1 MVYTDRLLPH
11 SVEAEESVIGAL
23 LIDNEAFP
31 KITGIVTAEDFYVT
45 KNRWCFEACLA
56 LFDRSEAINQVT
68 VAEDLVLRERLEE
81 IGGTS
86 YLAHLVRTVPTT
98 VHVEHY
104 AGIVQ
109 RTSIMRRLI
118 RTADEIAAIGYEG
131 DADSD
136 AALSKAEDLLYR
148 VRTAQSTRDFIH
160 LRDILNEYMEQ
171 SASLQ
176 SSQDTHLSPIAT
188 GFPDL
193 DKLLGGGLQRSDLAI
208 IAARPSLGK
217 STLAFN
223 IARNAAANPEQMA
236 RVAVFSLE
244 MSAQQIGIRLLASEA
259 NVNSHRMRIGLL
271 TEKEMQEEV
280 TANGFLSDLP
290 IYIDETPF
298 QRIVE
303 MRSKITR
310 LHNEEPIDL
319 LIVDYIQLIAG
330 SSGRSENR
338 VMDMGEISRSLKSIA
353 RELDVPV
360 LALSQLSRA
369 PEQRL
374 NHRPLLSD
382 LRESGSIEQ
391 DADVVAFIYREDKY
405 VTREEWDK
413 RSPSNPYPSNV
424 AELIVA
430 KHRNGPTG
438 SVHLYFRDDVVRF
451 ESMTRP
457 NEAMEFA

>member
-11 SVEAEESVIGAL
+11 SVEAEESLIGAL
-23 LIDNEAFP
+23 LIDEDALP
-31 KITGIVTAEDFYVT
+31 KISGTVGAEDFYVT
-45 KNRWCFEACLA
+45 KNRWCYEACLA

-68 VAEDLVLRERLEE
+68 VAEELVLHDRLEE

-98 VHVEHY
+98 IHVEHY

-109 RTSIMRRLI
+109 RTSTMRRLI

-131 DADSD
+131 DADADS
-136 AALSKAEDLLYR
+136 ALSKAEDLLYR
-148 VRTAQSTRDFIH
+148 VRTTRTTRDFMHIREV
-160 LRDILNEYMEQ
+160 LDQYMEDAA
-171 SASLQ
+171 SAQ
-176 SSQDTHLSPIAT
+176 AGGDIHLSPIST

-193 DKLLGGGLQRSDLAI
+193 DKLLGGGLQRSDLVI
-208 IAARPSLGK
+208 VAARPSLGK

-223 IARNAAANPEQMA
+223 IARYAAEQLA

-244 MSAQQIGIRLLASEA
+244 MSAEQIGIRLVASEA
-259 NVNSHRMRIGLL
+259 DVNSHRMRVGLL
-271 TEKEMQEEV
+271 NSQEEQREHD
-280 TANGFLSDLP
+280 AIGYLSGLP

-319 LIVDYIQLIAG
+319 LIVDYMQLIAG

-374 NHRPLLSD
+374 NHKPLLSD

-405 VTREEWDK
+405 TTQEEWDK
-413 RSPSNPYPSNV
+413 RRPNDRYPANV

-457 NEAMEFA
+457 TEAMDFA

>member
-11 SVEAEESVIGAL
+11 SIEAEESLIGAL
-23 LIDNEAFP
+23 LIDEDALP
-31 KITGIVTAEDFYVT
+31 KISGTVGAEDFYVT
-45 KNRWCFEACLA
+45 KNRWCYEACLA
-56 LFDRSEAINQVT
+56 LFERSEAINQVT
-68 VAEDLVLRERLEE
+68 VAEELVLHERLEE

-98 VHVEHY
+98 IHVEHY

-109 RTSIMRRLI
+109 RTSTMRRLI

-131 DADSD
+131 DADAD
-136 AALSKAEDLLYR
+136 AALSRAEDLLYR
-148 VRTAQSTRDFIH
+148 VRSTRSTRDFTHIREV
-160 LRDILNEYMEQ
+160 LDEYMEQ

-176 SSQDTHLSPIAT
+176 ATHDIHLSPIAT
-188 GFPDL
+188 GFADL
-193 DKLLGGGLQRSDLAI
+193 DKLLGGGLQRSDLVI

-223 IARNAAANPEQMA
+223 IARHAAGNLA

-244 MSAQQIGIRLLASEA
+244 MSAEQIGIRLVASEA
-259 NVNSHRMRIGLL
+259 NVDSHRMRVGLL
-271 TEKEMQEEV
+271 TSQEEQREHD
-280 TANGFLSDLP
+280 AIGYLSEIP

-303 MRSKITR
+303 MRGKITR
-310 LHNEEPIDL
+310 LHSEEPIDL

-330 SSGRSENR
+330 SSGRSDNR

-369 PEQRL
+369 PEQRI

-405 VTREEWDK
+405 VTREEWEK
-413 RSPSNPYPSNV
+413 RRPSDPYPSNI

-438 SVHLYFRDDVVRF
+438 SVPLYFRDDVVTF
-451 ESMTRP
+451 ESMIQTS
-457 NEAMEFA
+457 EAIDFA

>member
-23 LIDNEAFP
+23 LIDSDALP
-31 KITGIVTAEDFYVT
+31 KVAGIVGAEDFYVT
-45 KNRWCFEACLA
+45 KNRWCYEACLA

-68 VAEDLVLRERLEE
+68 VAEELNLKERLEE

-98 VHVEHY
+98 IHVEHY

-109 RTSIMRRLI
+109 RTSVMRRLI

-131 DADSD
+131 DADSE

-148 VRTAQSTRDFIH
+148 VRTARSTRDFVHIRQV
-160 LRDILNEYMEQ
+160 LDQYMEEA
-171 SASLQ
+171 ASLQ
-176 SSQDTHLSPIAT
+176 AGADIHLSPIAT

-193 DKLLGGGLQRSDLAI
+193 DKLLGGGLQRSDLVI
-208 IAARPSLGK
+208 VAARPSLGK

-223 IARNAAANPEQMA
+223 IARHAAEQLA

-244 MSAQQIGIRLLASEA
+244 MSAEQIGIRLVASEA
-259 NVNSHRMRIGLL
+259 DVDSHRMRVGLL
-271 TEKEMQEEV
+271 NSQEEQREHD
-280 TANGFLSDLP
+280 AIGYLSGLP

-405 VTREEWDK
+405 VTREEWEK

>member
-68 VAEDLVLRERLEE
+68 VAEELVLRERLEE

-98 VHVEHY
+98 IHVEHY

-131 DADSD
+131 DADAD
-136 AALSKAEDLLYR
+136 AALSKAEDMLYR
-148 VRTAQSTRDFIH
+148 VRTARSTRDFIH
-160 LRDILNEYMEQ
+160 LREVLDQYMEEM
-171 SASLQ
+171 ASLQ
-176 SSQDTHLSPIAT
+176 AGRDIHLSPIAT

-223 IARNAAANPEQMA
+223 IARHAAEQLA

-244 MSAQQIGIRLLASEA
+244 MSAEQIGIRLIASEA
-259 NVNSHRMRIGLL
+259 NVDSHRMRASTLKNEETQREHDAIGY
-271 TEKEMQEEV
+271 
-280 TANGFLSDLP
+280 LSELP

-405 VTREEWDK
+405 VTRDEWEK
-413 RSPSNPYPSNV
+413 RRPSDPYPANV

-451 ESMTRP
+451 ESMTRTGDTR
-457 NEAMEFA
+457 EFA

>member
-148 VRTAQSTRDFIH
+148 VRTAQSTRDFVHIRQV
-160 LRDILNEYMEQ
+160 LDQYMEEA
-171 SASLQ
+171 ASLQ
-176 SSQDTHLSPIAT
+176 AGADIHLSPIAT
-188 GFPDL
+188 GFADL
-193 DKLLGGGLQRSDLAI
+193 DKLLGGGLQRSDLI
-208 IAARPSLGK
+208 IVAARPSLGK

-223 IARNAAANPEQMA
+223 IARYAAEQLA

-244 MSAQQIGIRLLASEA
+244 MSAEQIGIRLVASEA
-259 NVNSHRMRIGLL
+259 DVDSHRMRVGLL
-271 TEKEMQEEV
+271 NSQEEQREHD
-280 TANGFLSDLP
+280 AIGYLSGLP

>member
-223 IARNAAANPEQMA
+223 IARNAAANPEQLA

-290 IYIDETPF
+290 IYIDETPL

-374 NHRPLLSD
+374 NHKPLLSD

>member
-11 SVEAEESVIGAL
+11 SVDAEESVIGAL
-23 LIDNEAFP
+23 LIDNDALP
-31 KITGIVTAEDFYVT
+31 KITGIITAEDFYVT

-68 VAEDLVLRERLEE
+68 VAEELVLRDRLEE
-81 IGGTS
+81 IGGAS

-98 VHVEHY
+98 IHVEHY
-104 AGIVQ
+104 ATIVQ
-109 RTSIMRRLI
+109 RASIMRRLI
-118 RTADEIAAIGYEG
+118 RTADDIAAIGYEG
-131 DADSD
+131 DADAE

-148 VRTAQSTRDFIH
+148 VRTARSTRDFIH
-160 LRDILNEYMEQ
+160 IRQVLDQYMEEV
-171 SASLQ
+171 ASLQ
-176 SSQDTHLSPIAT
+176 ASHDVHLSPVAT

-193 DKLLGGGLQRSDLAI
+193 DKLLGGGLQRSDLVI
-208 IAARPSLGK
+208 VAARPSLGK

-223 IARNAAANPEQMA
+223 IARHAAEQLA

-244 MSAQQIGIRLLASEA
+244 MSAEQIGIRLVASEA
-259 NVNSHRMRIGLL
+259 DIDSHKMRVGLL
-271 TEKEMQEEV
+271 MDQEVQREHD
-280 TANGFLSDLP
+280 AIGYLSDLP

-303 MRSKITR
+303 MRSKIQR

-438 SVHLYFRDDVVRF
+438 TVHLYFRDDVVRF

-457 NEAMEFA
+457 NEAMEYA

>member
-11 SVEAEESVIGAL
+11 SVDAEESVIGAL
-23 LIDNEAFP
+23 LIDSDALP
-31 KITGIVTAEDFYVT
+31 KITGIITAEDFYVT

-68 VAEDLVLRERLEE
+68 VAEELVLRDRLEE

-98 VHVEHY
+98 IHVEHY
-104 AGIVQ
+104 ATIVQ

-118 RTADEIAAIGYEG
+118 RTADDIAAIGYEG
-131 DADSD
+131 DADAE

-148 VRTAQSTRDFIH
+148 VRTARSTRDFIH
-160 LRDILNEYMEQ
+160 IRQVLDQYMEEV
-171 SASLQ
+171 ASLQ
-176 SSQDTHLSPIAT
+176 ASHDVHLSPVAT

-193 DKLLGGGLQRSDLAI
+193 DKLLGGGLQRSDLI
-208 IAARPSLGK
+208 IVAARPSLGK

-223 IARNAAANPEQMA
+223 IARHAAEQLA

-244 MSAQQIGIRLLASEA
+244 MSAEQIGIRLVASEA
-259 NVNSHRMRIGLL
+259 DIDSHKMRVGLL
-271 TEKEMQEEV
+271 MDQEVQREHD
-280 TANGFLSDLP
+280 AIGYLSDLP
-290 IYIDETPF
+290 IYIDETPLL
-298 QRIVE
+298 RIVE
-303 MRSKITR
+303 MRSKIQR

-438 SVHLYFRDDVVRF
+438 TVHLYFRDDVVRF

-457 NEAMEFA
+457 NEAMEYA

>member
-31 KITGIVTAEDFYVT
+31 KITGIVTADDFYVT

-68 VAEDLVLRERLEE
+68 VAEELVLRERLEE

-98 VHVEHY
+98 IHVEHY

-131 DADSD
+131 DADAE
-136 AALSKAEDLLYR
+136 AALSKAEDMLYR
-148 VRTAQSTRDFIH
+148 VRTARSTRDFMHIREV
-160 LRDILNEYMEQ
+160 LDQYMEEA
-171 SASLQ
+171 ASLQ
-176 SSQDTHLSPIAT
+176 AGHDIHLSPIAT

-223 IARNAAANPEQMA
+223 IARHAAEQLA

-244 MSAQQIGIRLLASEA
+244 MSAEQIVIRLVASEA
-259 NVNSHRMRIGLL
+259 NVDSHRMRTGNLDSEGTQREHDAIGY
-271 TEKEMQEEV
+271 
-280 TANGFLSDLP
+280 LSELP

-405 VTREEWDK
+405 VTRDEWEK
-413 RSPSNPYPSNV
+413 RRPSDPYPVNV

-451 ESMTRP
+451 ESMTRTGDTR
-457 NEAMEFA
+457 EFA

>member
-68 VAEDLVLRERLEE
+68 VAEELVLRERLEE

-86 YLAHLVRTVPTT
+86 YIAHLVRTVPTT
-98 VHVEHY
+98 IHVEHY

-131 DADSD
+131 DADAE
-136 AALSKAEDLLYR
+136 AALSKAEDMLYR
-148 VRTAQSTRDFIH
+148 VRTARSTRDFIH

-176 SSQDTHLSPIAT
+176 SSRDTHLSPIAT

-223 IARNAAANPEQMA
+223 IARNAAGNPEQLA

-280 TANGFLSDLP
+280 TANGFLSELP

-405 VTREEWDK
+405 VTRDEWEK
-413 RSPSNPYPSNV
+413 RRPSDPYPANV

-451 ESMTRP
+451 ESMTRTGDTR
-457 NEAMEFA
+457 EFA

>member
-68 VAEDLVLRERLEE
+68 VAEELVLRERLEE

-98 VHVEHY
+98 IHVEHY

-131 DADSD
+131 DADAD
-136 AALSKAEDLLYR
+136 AALSKAEDMLYR
-148 VRTAQSTRDFIH
+148 VRTARSTRDFMHIREV
-160 LRDILNEYMEQ
+160 LDQYMEET
-171 SASLQ
+171 ASLQ
-176 SSQDTHLSPIAT
+176 ASRDIHLSPIAT

-223 IARNAAANPEQMA
+223 IARHAAEQLA

-244 MSAQQIGIRLLASEA
+244 MSAEQIGIRLVATEA
-259 NVNSHRMRIGLL
+259 DVDSHRMRVGLL
-271 TEKEMQEEV
+271 NSQEEQREHD
-280 TANGFLSDLP
+280 AIGYLSELP

-405 VTREEWDK
+405 VTRDEWEK
-413 RSPSNPYPSNV
+413 RRPSDPYPVNV

-451 ESMTRP
+451 ESMTRTGDTP
-457 NEAMEFA
+457 EFA

>member
-1 MVYTDRLLPH
+1 
-11 SVEAEESVIGAL
+11 
-23 LIDNEAFP
+23 
-31 KITGIVTAEDFYVT
+31 
-45 KNRWCFEACLA
+45 
-56 LFDRSEAINQVT
+56 
-68 VAEDLVLRERLEE
+68 
-81 IGGTS
+81 
-86 YLAHLVRTVPTT
+86 
-98 VHVEHY
+98 
-104 AGIVQ
+104 
-109 RTSIMRRLI
+109 
-118 RTADEIAAIGYEG
+118 
-131 DADSD
+131 
-136 AALSKAEDLLYR
+136 
-148 VRTAQSTRDFIH
+148 
-160 LRDILNEYMEQ
+160 
-171 SASLQ
+171 
-176 SSQDTHLSPIAT
+176 
-188 GFPDL
+188 
-193 DKLLGGGLQRSDLAI
+193 
-208 IAARPSLGK
+208 
-217 STLAFN
+217 
-223 IARNAAANPEQMA
+223 
-236 RVAVFSLE
+236 
-244 MSAQQIGIRLLASEA
+244 MSAEQIGIRLVASEA
-259 NVNSHRMRIGLL
+259 DVDSHRMRVGLL
-271 TEKEMQEEV
+271 NSQEEQREHD
-280 TANGFLSDLP
+280 AIGYLSELP

-405 VTREEWDK
+405 VTREEWEK

-424 AELIVA
+424 AELIIA

-438 SVHLYFRDDVVRF
+438 SVHLFFRDDVVRF

>member
-68 VAEDLVLRERLEE
+68 VAEELVLRERLEE

-131 DADSD
+131 DADAE

-148 VRTAQSTRDFIH
+148 VRTTRSARDFMHIREV
-160 LRDILNEYMEQ
+160 LDLYMEET
-171 SASLQ
+171 ASLQ
-176 SSQDTHLSPIAT
+176 ASRDIHLSPIAT

-223 IARNAAANPEQMA
+223 IARHAAEQLA

-244 MSAQQIGIRLLASEA
+244 MSAEQIGIRLVASEA
-259 NVNSHRMRIGLL
+259 DVDSHRMRVGLL
-271 TEKEMQEEV
+271 NSQEEQREHD
-280 TANGFLSDLP
+280 AIGYLSELP

-405 VTREEWDK
+405 VTKDEWEK
-413 RSPSNPYPSNV
+413 RGPSDPYPVNV

-457 NEAMEFA
+457 DEAREFA

>member
-23 LIDNEAFP
+23 LIDSDVLP
-31 KITGIVTAEDFYVT
+31 KVAGIVTAEDFYVT
-45 KNRWCFEACLA
+45 KNRWCYEACLA

-68 VAEDLVLRERLEE
+68 VAEELNLKERLEE

-98 VHVEHY
+98 IHAEHY
-104 AGIVQ
+104 ATIVQ

-118 RTADEIAAIGYEG
+118 RTADEIASIGYEG
-131 DADSD
+131 DADAE

-148 VRTAQSTRDFIH
+148 VRTAQSTRDFVHIRQV
-160 LRDILNEYMEQ
+160 LDQYMEEV
-171 SASLQ
+171 ASLQ
-176 SSQDTHLSPIAT
+176 ANQDIHLSPIAT

-193 DKLLGGGLQRSDLAI
+193 DKLLGGGLQRSDLI
-208 IAARPSLGK
+208 IVAARPSLGK

-223 IARNAAANPEQMA
+223 IARHAAEQLA

-244 MSAQQIGIRLLASEA
+244 MSAEQIGIRLVASEA
-259 NVNSHRMRIGLL
+259 DVDSHRMRVGLL
-271 TEKEMQEEV
+271 NSQEEQREHD
-280 TANGFLSDLP
+280 AIGYLSELP

-405 VTREEWDK
+405 VTREEWEK

-424 AELIVA
+424 AELIIA

-438 SVHLYFRDDVVRF
+438 SVHLFFRDDVVRF

>member
-68 VAEDLVLRERLEE
+68 VAEEFVLRERLEE

-98 VHVEHY
+98 IHVEHY

-131 DADSD
+131 DADAE
-136 AALSKAEDLLYR
+136 AALSKAEDMLYR
-148 VRTAQSTRDFIH
+148 VRTARSTRDFMHIREV
-160 LRDILNEYMEQ
+160 LDRYMEET
-171 SASLQ
+171 ASLQ
-176 SSQDTHLSPIAT
+176 ASRDIHLSPIAT

-223 IARNAAANPEQMA
+223 IARHAAEQLA

-244 MSAQQIGIRLLASEA
+244 MSAEQIGIRLVASEA
-259 NVNSHRMRIGLL
+259 DIDSHMMRVGLL
-271 TEKEMQEEV
+271 KDQEAQREHD
-280 TANGFLSDLP
+280 AIGYLSELP

-319 LIVDYIQLIAG
+319 LIVDYIQLISG

-405 VTREEWDK
+405 VTRDEWEK
-413 RSPSNPYPSNV
+413 RRPSDPYPVNV

-451 ESMTRP
+451 ESMTRTGDTR
-457 NEAMEFA
+457 EFA

>member
-11 SVEAEESVIGAL
+11 SVDAEESVIGAL
-23 LIDNEAFP
+23 LIDSDALP
-31 KITGIVTAEDFYVT
+31 KITGIIGADDFYVT

-68 VAEDLVLRERLEE
+68 VAEELVLRDRLEE

-98 VHVEHY
+98 IHVEHY
-104 AGIVQ
+104 ATIVQ
-109 RTSIMRRLI
+109 RASIMRRLI
-118 RTADEIAAIGYEG
+118 RTADDIAAIGYEG
-131 DADSD
+131 DADAE

-148 VRTAQSTRDFIH
+148 VRTARSTRDFVHIRQV
-160 LRDILNEYMEQ
+160 LDQYMEEV
-171 SASLQ
+171 ASLQ
-176 SSQDTHLSPIAT
+176 ASHDVHLSPVAT

-193 DKLLGGGLQRSDLAI
+193 DKLLGGGLQRSDLI
-208 IAARPSLGK
+208 IVAARPSLGK

-223 IARNAAANPEQMA
+223 IARHAAEQLA

-244 MSAQQIGIRLLASEA
+244 MSAEQIGIRLVASEA
-259 NVNSHRMRIGLL
+259 DIDSHKMRVGLL
-271 TEKEMQEEV
+271 MDQEVQREHD
-280 TANGFLSDLP
+280 AIGYLSDLP

-405 VTREEWDK
+405 VTREEWEK
-413 RSPSNPYPSNV
+413 RRPSDVYPSNV

-438 SVHLYFRDDVVRF
+438 TVHLYFRDDVVRF

>member
-23 LIDNEAFP
+23 LIDSDALP
-31 KITGIVTAEDFYVT
+31 KVTGIVTAEDFYVT

-68 VAEDLVLRERLEE
+68 VAEELVLRERLEE

-98 VHVEHY
+98 IHVEHY

-109 RTSIMRRLI
+109 RTSVMRRLI

-131 DADSD
+131 DADSN

-148 VRTAQSTRDFIH
+148 VRTAQSTRDFVHIRQV
-160 LRDILNEYMEQ
+160 LDQYMEEA
-171 SASLQ
+171 ASLQ
-176 SSQDTHLSPIAT
+176 ASPDIHLSPIAT

-193 DKLLGGGLQRSDLAI
+193 DKLLGGGLQRSDLI
-208 IAARPSLGK
+208 IVAARPSLGK

-223 IARNAAANPEQMA
+223 IARYAAEQLA

-244 MSAQQIGIRLLASEA
+244 MSAEQIGIRLVASEA
-259 NVNSHRMRIGLL
+259 DVDSHRMRVGLL
-271 TEKEMQEEV
+271 NSQEEQREHD
-280 TANGFLSDLP
+280 AIGYLSGLP

-405 VTREEWDK
+405 VTREEWEK

>member
-68 VAEDLVLRERLEE
+68 VAEELVLRERLEE

-98 VHVEHY
+98 IHVEHY

-131 DADSD
+131 DADAD
-136 AALSKAEDLLYR
+136 AALSKAEDMLYR
-148 VRTAQSTRDFIH
+148 VRTARSTRDFMHIREV
-160 LRDILNEYMEQ
+160 LDQYMEEA
-171 SASLQ
+171 ASLQ
-176 SSQDTHLSPIAT
+176 AGHDIHLSPIAT

-223 IARNAAANPEQMA
+223 IARHAAEQLA

-244 MSAQQIGIRLLASEA
+244 MSAEQIGIRLVASEA
-259 NVNSHRMRIGLL
+259 NVDSHRMRTGILHSEEAQREHDAIGY
-271 TEKEMQEEV
+271 
-280 TANGFLSDLP
+280 LSELP

-405 VTREEWDK
+405 VTRDEWEK
-413 RSPSNPYPSNV
+413 RRPSDPYPVNV

-451 ESMTRP
+451 ESMTRTGDTR
-457 NEAMEFA
+457 EFA

>member
-68 VAEDLVLRERLEE
+68 VAEELVLRERLEE

-98 VHVEHY
+98 IHVEHY

-131 DADSD
+131 DADAD
-136 AALSKAEDLLYR
+136 AALSKAEDMLYR
-148 VRTAQSTRDFIH
+148 VRTARSTRDFMHIREV
-160 LRDILNEYMEQ
+160 LDQYMEET
-171 SASLQ
+171 ASLQ
-176 SSQDTHLSPIAT
+176 ASRDIHLSPIAT

-223 IARNAAANPEQMA
+223 IARHAAEQLA

-244 MSAQQIGIRLLASEA
+244 MSAEQIGIRLVASEA
-259 NVNSHRMRIGLL
+259 DVDSHRMRVGLL
-271 TEKEMQEEV
+271 NSQEEQREHD
-280 TANGFLSDLP
+280 AIGYLSELP

-405 VTREEWDK
+405 VTRDEWEK
-413 RSPSNPYPSNV
+413 RRPSDPYPVNV

-457 NEAMEFA
+457 GEAREFA

>member
-23 LIDNEAFP
+23 LIDPDTLP
-31 KITGIVTAEDFYVT
+31 KITGIVAAEDFYVT
-45 KNRWCFEACLA
+45 KNRWCFEACLT

-68 VAEDLVLRERLEE
+68 VAEELNLKERLEE

-98 VHVEHY
+98 IHVEHY
-104 AGIVQ
+104 ATIVQ
-109 RTSIMRRLI
+109 RASIMRRLI
-118 RTADEIAAIGYEG
+118 RTADEIASIGYEG
-131 DADSD
+131 DADAE

-148 VRTAQSTRDFIH
+148 VRTAQSTRDFVHIRQV
-160 LRDILNEYMEQ
+160 LDQYMEEV
-171 SASLQ
+171 ASLQ
-176 SSQDTHLSPIAT
+176 ANQDIHLSPIAT

-193 DKLLGGGLQRSDLAI
+193 DKLLGGGLQRSDLI
-208 IAARPSLGK
+208 IVAARPSLGK

-223 IARNAAANPEQMA
+223 IARHAAEQLA

-244 MSAQQIGIRLLASEA
+244 MSAEQIGIRLVASEA
-259 NVNSHRMRIGLL
+259 DVDSHRMRVGLL
-271 TEKEMQEEV
+271 NSQEEQREHD
-280 TANGFLSDLP
+280 AIGYLSELP

-405 VTREEWDK
+405 VTREEWEK

-438 SVHLYFRDDVVRF
+438 SVHLFFRDDVVRF

>member
-11 SVEAEESVIGAL
+11 SIEAEESVIGAL

-68 VAEDLVLRERLEE
+68 VAEELVLRERLEE

-98 VHVEHY
+98 IHVEHY

-109 RTSIMRRLI
+109 RTSVMRRLI

-131 DADSD
+131 DADAE
-136 AALSKAEDLLYR
+136 AALSKAEDMLYR
-148 VRTAQSTRDFIH
+148 VRTARSTRDFMHIREV
-160 LRDILNEYMEQ
+160 LDEYMEKA
-171 SASLQ
+171 ASLET
-176 SSQDTHLSPIAT
+176 SHDIHLSPIAT

-193 DKLLGGGLQRSDLAI
+193 DRLLGDGLQRSDLVI

-217 STLAFN
+217 STLALN
-223 IARNAAANPEQMA
+223 IAHKAAREQLA

-244 MSAQQIGIRLLASEA
+244 MSAEQIVNRLLASQA
-259 NVNSHRMRIGLL
+259 KINSHRMRVGLL
-271 TEKEMQEEV
+271 NEKEKQDEYD
-280 TANGFLSDLP
+280 AIGYLSELP
-290 IYIDETPF
+290 IYIDESPF

-310 LHNEEPIDL
+310 LHNEQPIDL

-338 VMDMGEISRSLKSIA
+338 VQDVSEVTRSLKSIA
-353 RELDVPV
+353 REFDVPV

-405 VTREEWDK
+405 VTSDEWEK
-413 RSPSNPYPSNV
+413 RRPSDPYPANI

-438 SVHLYFRDDVVRF
+438 TIPLYFDENLVRF
-451 ESMTRP
+451 ESMTRSDAAP
-457 NEAMEFA
+457 ELV

>member
-68 VAEDLVLRERLEE
+68 VAEELVLRERLEE

-98 VHVEHY
+98 IHVEHY

-131 DADSD
+131 DADAE
-136 AALSKAEDLLYR
+136 AALSKAEDMLYR
-148 VRTAQSTRDFIH
+148 VRTARSTRDFMHIREV
-160 LRDILNEYMEQ
+160 LDQYMEEA
-171 SASLQ
+171 ASLQ
-176 SSQDTHLSPIAT
+176 AGHDIHLSPIAT

-223 IARNAAANPEQMA
+223 IARHAAEQLA

-244 MSAQQIGIRLLASEA
+244 MSAEQIGIRLVASEA
-259 NVNSHRMRIGLL
+259 DVDSHRMRVGLL
-271 TEKEMQEEV
+271 NSQEEQREHD
-280 TANGFLSDLP
+280 AIGYLSGLP

-319 LIVDYIQLIAG
+319 LIVDYIQLITG

-353 RELDVPV
+353 RELDIPV

-369 PEQRL
+369 PEQRQ
-374 NHRPLLSD
+374 NHRPILSD

-391 DADVVAFIYREDKY
+391 DADVVAFIYREDKN
-405 VTREEWDK
+405 VSRDEWEK
-413 RSPSNPYPSNV
+413 RRPSDPYPVNV

-457 NEAMEFA
+457 GEAREFA

>member
-23 LIDNEAFP
+23 LIDSDALP
-31 KITGIVTAEDFYVT
+31 KVTGIVNAEDFYVT
-45 KNRWCFEACLA
+45 KNRWCYEACIA

-68 VAEDLVLRERLEE
+68 VAEELVLHERLEE
-81 IGGTS
+81 IGGVS
-86 YLAHLVRTVPTT
+86 YIAHLVRTVPTT

-109 RTSIMRRLI
+109 RTSLMRRLI

-131 DADSD
+131 DADSN

-148 VRTAQSTRDFIH
+148 VRTAQSTRDFVHIRQV
-160 LRDILNEYMEQ
+160 LDQYMEEA
-171 SASLQ
+171 ASLQ
-176 SSQDTHLSPIAT
+176 AGADIHLSPIAT
-188 GFPDL
+188 GFADF
-193 DKLLGGGLQRSDLAI
+193 DKLLGGGLQRSDLVI
-208 IAARPSLGK
+208 VAARPSLGK

-223 IARNAAANPEQMA
+223 IARHAAEHLA

-244 MSAQQIGIRLLASEA
+244 MSAEQIGIRLVASEA
-259 NVNSHRMRIGLL
+259 DVDSHRMRVGLL
-271 TEKEMQEEV
+271 NSQEEQREHD
-280 TANGFLSDLP
+280 AIGYLSGLP

-424 AELIVA
+424 AELIIA

>member
-1 MVYTDRLLPH
+1 M
-11 SVEAEESVIGAL
+11 
-23 LIDNEAFP
+23 
-31 KITGIVTAEDFYVT
+31 
-45 KNRWCFEACLA
+45 
-56 LFDRSEAINQVT
+56 T
-68 VAEDLVLRERLEE
+68 VAEELVLRERLEE

-98 VHVEHY
+98 IHVEHY

-131 DADSD
+131 DADTE
-136 AALSKAEDLLYR
+136 AALSKAEDMLYR
-148 VRTAQSTRDFIH
+148 VRTARSTRDFMHIREV
-160 LRDILNEYMEQ
+160 LDQYMEET
-171 SASLQ
+171 ASLQ
-176 SSQDTHLSPIAT
+176 ASRDIHLSPIAT

-223 IARNAAANPEQMA
+223 IARHAAEQLA

-244 MSAQQIGIRLLASEA
+244 MSAEQIGIRLVASEA
-259 NVNSHRMRIGLL
+259 DVDSHRMRVGLL
-271 TEKEMQEEV
+271 NSQEEQREHD
-280 TANGFLSDLP
+280 AIGYLSELP

-330 SSGRSENR
+330 SSGRSGKPRHGHGRDIPFTQEHR
-338 VMDMGEISRSLKSIA
+338 ARTRRSCSC
-353 RELDVPV
+353 
-360 LALSQLSRA
+360 ALSQLSRA

-405 VTREEWDK
+405 VTRDEWEK
-413 RSPSNPYPSNV
+413 RRPSDPYPVNV

-451 ESMTRP
+451 ESMTRTGDSP
-457 NEAMEFA
+457 GIRLAERSSAQYL

>member
-11 SVEAEESVIGAL
+11 SVDAEESVIGAL
-23 LIDNEAFP
+23 LIDNDALP
-31 KITGIVTAEDFYVT
+31 KITGIVAPDDFYVT
-45 KNRWCFEACLA
+45 KNRWCFEACLT

-68 VAEDLVLRERLEE
+68 VAEELNLRGRLEE
-81 IGGTS
+81 IGGVS

-98 VHVEHY
+98 IHVEHY
-104 AGIVQ
+104 AAIVQ
-109 RTSIMRRLI
+109 RASIMRRLI
-118 RTADEIAAIGYEG
+118 RTADDIAAIGYEG
-131 DADSD
+131 DADAE
-136 AALSKAEDLLYR
+136 AALSKAEDMLYR
-148 VRTAQSTRDFIH
+148 VRTARSTRDFVHI
-160 LRDILNEYMEQ
+160 RQILDQYMEEV
-171 SASLQ
+171 ASLQ
-176 SSQDTHLSPIAT
+176 ASHDVHLSPIAT

-193 DKLLGGGLQRSDLAI
+193 DKLLGGGLQRSDLI
-208 IAARPSLGK
+208 IVAARPSLGK

-223 IARNAAANPEQMA
+223 IARHAAEQLA

-244 MSAQQIGIRLLASEA
+244 MSAEQIGIRLVASEA
-259 NVNSHRMRIGLL
+259 DIDSHKMRVGLL
-271 TEKEMQEEV
+271 MDQEVQREHD
-280 TANGFLSDLP
+280 AIGYLSDLP

-405 VTREEWDK
+405 VTREEWEK

-457 NEAMEFA
+457 DEAMEYA

>member
-31 KITGIVTAEDFYVT
+31 KITGIVTADDFYVT

-68 VAEDLVLRERLEE
+68 VAEELVLRERLEE

-98 VHVEHY
+98 IHVEHY

-131 DADSD
+131 DADAD
-136 AALSKAEDLLYR
+136 AALSKAEDMLYR
-148 VRTAQSTRDFIH
+148 VRTARSTRDFMHIREV
-160 LRDILNEYMEQ
+160 LDQYMEET
-171 SASLQ
+171 ASLQ
-176 SSQDTHLSPIAT
+176 ASRDIHLSPIAT

-223 IARNAAANPEQMA
+223 IARHAAEQLA

-244 MSAQQIGIRLLASEA
+244 MSAEQIGIRLVASEA
-259 NVNSHRMRIGLL
+259 DVDSHRMRVGLL
-271 TEKEMQEEV
+271 NSQEEQREHD
-280 TANGFLSDLP
+280 AIGYLSELP

-405 VTREEWDK
+405 VTRDEWEK
-413 RSPSNPYPSNV
+413 RRPSDPYPVNV

-457 NEAMEFA
+457 GEAREFA

>member
-31 KITGIVTAEDFYVT
+31 KITGIVTADDFYVT

-68 VAEDLVLRERLEE
+68 VAEELVLRERLEE

-98 VHVEHY
+98 IHVEHY

-131 DADSD
+131 DADAD
-136 AALSKAEDLLYR
+136 AALSKAEDMLYR
-148 VRTAQSTRDFIH
+148 VRTARSTRDFMHIREV
-160 LRDILNEYMEQ
+160 LDQYMEET
-171 SASLQ
+171 ASLQ
-176 SSQDTHLSPIAT
+176 ASRDIHLSPIAT

-223 IARNAAANPEQMA
+223 IARHAAEQLA

-244 MSAQQIGIRLLASEA
+244 MSAEQIGIRLVASEA
-259 NVNSHRMRIGLL
+259 DVDSHRMRVGLL
-271 TEKEMQEEV
+271 NSQEEQREHD
-280 TANGFLSDLP
+280 AIGYLSELP

-374 NHRPLLSD
+374 DHRPLLSD

-405 VTREEWDK
+405 VTRDEWEK
-413 RSPSNPYPSNV
+413 RRPSDPYPANV

-430 KHRNGPTG
+430 KHRNGPTR
-438 SVHLYFRDDVVRF
+438 SVYLYFRDDVVRF

-457 NEAMEFA
+457 GEAREFA

>member
-11 SVEAEESVIGAL
+11 SIEAEESLIGAL
-23 LIDNEAFP
+23 LIDEDALP
-31 KITGIVTAEDFYVT
+31 KISGTVGAEDFYVT
-45 KNRWCFEACLA
+45 KNRWCYEACLA

-68 VAEDLVLRERLEE
+68 VAEELVLHERLEE

-98 VHVEHY
+98 IHVEHY

-109 RTSIMRRLI
+109 RTSTMRRLI

-131 DADSD
+131 DADAD
-136 AALSKAEDLLYR
+136 VALSKAEDLLYR
-148 VRTAQSTRDFIH
+148 VRSTRSTRDFTHIREV
-160 LRDILNEYMEQ
+160 LDEYMEQ

-176 SSQDTHLSPIAT
+176 ATRDIHLSPIAT
-188 GFPDL
+188 GFADL
-193 DKLLGGGLQRSDLAI
+193 DKLLGGGLQRSDLVI

-223 IARNAAANPEQMA
+223 IARYAAGNLA

-244 MSAQQIGIRLLASEA
+244 MSAEQIGIRLVASEA
-259 NVNSHRMRIGLL
+259 NVDSHRMRVGLL
-271 TEKEMQEEV
+271 TSQEEQREHD
-280 TANGFLSDLP
+280 AIGYLSEIP

-303 MRSKITR
+303 MRGKINR
-310 LHNEEPIDL
+310 LHSEEPIDL

-330 SSGRSENR
+330 SSGRSDNR

-369 PEQRL
+369 PEQRI

-405 VTREEWDK
+405 VTRDEWEK
-413 RSPSNPYPSNV
+413 RRPSDPYPSNI

-438 SVHLYFRDDVVRF
+438 SVPLYFRDDVVTF
-451 ESMTRP
+451 ESMIQTS
-457 NEAMEFA
+457 EAMDFA

>member
-23 LIDNEAFP
+23 LIDPDTLP
-31 KITGIVTAEDFYVT
+31 KITGIVAADDFYVT

-68 VAEDLVLRERLEE
+68 VAEELNLKERLEE

-98 VHVEHY
+98 IHVEHY
-104 AGIVQ
+104 ATIVQ

-131 DADSD
+131 DADSE

-148 VRTAQSTRDFIH
+148 VRTAQSTRDFVHIRQV
-160 LRDILNEYMEQ
+160 LDQYMEEV
-171 SASLQ
+171 ASLQ
-176 SSQDTHLSPIAT
+176 ANQDIHLSPIAT

-193 DKLLGGGLQRSDLAI
+193 DKLLGGGLQRSDLI
-208 IAARPSLGK
+208 IVAARPSLGK

-223 IARNAAANPEQMA
+223 IARHAAEQLA

-244 MSAQQIGIRLLASEA
+244 MSAEQIGIRLVASEA
-259 NVNSHRMRIGLL
+259 DVDSHRMRVGLL
-271 TEKEMQEEV
+271 NSQEEQREHD
-280 TANGFLSDLP
+280 AIGYLSELP

-405 VTREEWDK
+405 VTREEWEK

-438 SVHLYFRDDVVRF
+438 SVHLFFRDDVVRF

>member
-11 SVEAEESVIGAL
+11 SVEAEESVIGAF

-68 VAEDLVLRERLEE
+68 VAEELVLRERLEE

-98 VHVEHY
+98 IHVEHY
-104 AGIVQ
+104 ADIVQ

-131 DADSD
+131 DADAD
-136 AALSKAEDLLYR
+136 AALSKAEDMLYR
-148 VRTAQSTRDFIH
+148 VRTARSTRDFMHIREV
-160 LRDILNEYMEQ
+160 LDQYMEET
-171 SASLQ
+171 ASLQ
-176 SSQDTHLSPIAT
+176 ASRDIHLSPIAT

-223 IARNAAANPEQMA
+223 IARHAAEQLA

-244 MSAQQIGIRLLASEA
+244 MSAEQIGIRLVASEA
-259 NVNSHRMRIGLL
+259 DVDSHRMRVGLL
-271 TEKEMQEEV
+271 NSQEEQREHD
-280 TANGFLSDLP
+280 AIGYLSELP

-405 VTREEWDK
+405 VTRDEWEK
-413 RSPSNPYPSNV
+413 RRPSDPYPVNV

-457 NEAMEFA
+457 GEAREFA

>member
-148 VRTAQSTRDFIH
+148 VRTAQSTRDFVHIRQV
-160 LRDILNEYMEQ
+160 LDQYMEEA
-171 SASLQ
+171 ASLQ
-176 SSQDTHLSPIAT
+176 AGGDIHLSPIAT
-188 GFPDL
+188 GFADL
-193 DKLLGGGLQRSDLAI
+193 DKLLGGGLQRSDLI
-208 IAARPSLGK
+208 IVAARPSLGK

-223 IARNAAANPEQMA
+223 IARYAAEQLA

-244 MSAQQIGIRLLASEA
+244 MSAEQIGIRLVASEA
-259 NVNSHRMRIGLL
+259 DVDSHRMRVGLL
-271 TEKEMQEEV
+271 NSQEEQREHD
-280 TANGFLSDLP
+280 AIGYLSGLP

-374 NHRPLLSD
+374 NHKPLLSD

-413 RSPSNPYPSNV
+413 RSPNNQYPANV

>member
-23 LIDNEAFP
+23 LIDPDTLP
-31 KITGIVTAEDFYVT
+31 KITGIVAADDFYVT

-68 VAEDLVLRERLEE
+68 VAEELNLKERLEE

-98 VHVEHY
+98 IHVEHY
-104 AGIVQ
+104 ATIVQ
-109 RTSIMRRLI
+109 RASIMRRLI
-118 RTADEIAAIGYEG
+118 RTADEIASIGYEG
-131 DADSD
+131 DADAE

-148 VRTAQSTRDFIH
+148 VRTAQSTRDFVHIRQV
-160 LRDILNEYMEQ
+160 LDQYMEEV
-171 SASLQ
+171 ASLQ
-176 SSQDTHLSPIAT
+176 ASQDIHLSPIAT

-193 DKLLGGGLQRSDLAI
+193 DKLLGGGLQRSDLI
-208 IAARPSLGK
+208 IVAARPSLGK

-223 IARNAAANPEQMA
+223 IARHAAEQLA

-244 MSAQQIGIRLLASEA
+244 MSAEQIGIRLVASEA
-259 NVNSHRMRIGLL
+259 DVDSHRMRVGLL
-271 TEKEMQEEV
+271 NSQEEQREHD
-280 TANGFLSDLP
+280 AIGYLSELP

-405 VTREEWDK
+405 VTREEWEK

-438 SVHLYFRDDVVRF
+438 SVHLFFRDDVVRF

>member
-23 LIDNEAFP
+23 LIDSDALP
-31 KITGIVTAEDFYVT
+31 KVTGLVNAEDFYVT
-45 KNRWCFEACLA
+45 KNRWCYEACLA

-68 VAEDLVLRERLEE
+68 VAEELVLHERLEE
-81 IGGTS
+81 IGGVS
-86 YLAHLVRTVPTT
+86 YIAHLVRTVPTT

-109 RTSIMRRLI
+109 RTSLMRRLI

-131 DADSD
+131 DADSN

-148 VRTAQSTRDFIH
+148 VRTAQSTRDFMHIRQV
-160 LRDILNEYMEQ
+160 LDQYMEDA
-171 SASLQ
+171 ASLQ
-176 SSQDTHLSPIAT
+176 AGGDIHLGPIAT

-193 DKLLGGGLQRSDLAI
+193 DKLLSGGLQRSDLI
-208 IAARPSLGK
+208 IVAARPSLGK

-223 IARNAAANPEQMA
+223 IARHAAEQLA

-244 MSAQQIGIRLLASEA
+244 MSAEQIVIRLVASEA
-259 NVNSHRMRIGLL
+259 NVDSQRMRVGGILTPQEAQQEHDAIGY
-271 TEKEMQEEV
+271 
-280 TANGFLSDLP
+280 LSELP

-330 SSGRSENR
+330 SSGRS
-338 VMDMGEISRSLKSIA
+338 
-353 RELDVPV
+353 
-360 LALSQLSRA
+360 
-369 PEQRL
+369 
-374 NHRPLLSD
+374 
-382 LRESGSIEQ
+382 
-391 DADVVAFIYREDKY
+391 
-405 VTREEWDK
+405 
-413 RSPSNPYPSNV
+413 
-424 AELIVA
+424 
-430 KHRNGPTG
+430 
-438 SVHLYFRDDVVRF
+438 
-451 ESMTRP
+451 
-457 NEAMEFA
+457 